1 MSPASIISMPM
12 VNTMPWTA
20 VTIGLRHL
28 FASPKTSMLPSLGP
42 HVSAFGPKNFGISRP
57 AVKSLP
63 SAQTTPTQYSSLLCK
78 VVSASDI
85 CAIISGLNAFF
96 FAALS
101 MMILNT
107 RP

>member
-28 FASPKTSMLPSLGP
+28 FASPKTSILPSLRP
-42 HVSAFGPKNFGISRP
+42 HFSAFGPKNLGMSRP
-57 AVKSLP
+57 AVKSPP